1 MEMNL
6 FEIGINI
13 FEVST
18 AYIFLLLY
26 FRGKFEKKI
35 NTTALTGYAAIIIAV
50 LTYFNSIYI
59 WGGIA
64 ESIFMVGT
72 YFLYSLLLLKGNIN
86 TKLFI
91 SGFISCVIYC
101 SAAVIPIMMNY
112 LFKFSFEQIYM
123 HPMSFERIVTACAVQ
138 IAHVIIFVIL
148 LKNKCVVNK
157 PSVAVLIV
165 LPIAAIVSAIEITD
179 VFVQNE
185 NLSGKLLFALIGTL
199 IESVLAYYVFVKMS
213 RDAERDEA
221 LANARLSEEM
231 LNMQV
236 GQYKAMVQSQ
246 NELKK
251 VRHDLKN
258 HLIAIDAKLD
268 KGAYADCSDY
278 VRTLLKEVS
287 GYAASFNTGNTVLDA
302 ILSAKEADAK
312 QRGIKFT
319 ARLNIPSDLPIED
332 NDICAIFGNAL
343 DNAIEAC
350 EKVKNNPYINVL
362 LSYAKG
368 TLTCKIENSCT
379 GDTDNSA
386 ITTKVD
392 VKNHGIGKMN
402 IQRALDKYFTV
413 SDVKVKNGTYTLSI
427 VFMDI

>member
-6 FEIGINI
+6 FEIGVNI
-13 FEVST
+13 FEDLMIYT
-18 AYIFLLLY
+18 FLTMYFGCKYDGVKKAAGFIAAVAIDVILL
-26 FRGKFEKKI
+26 
-35 NTTALTGYAAIIIAV
+35 TALNFI
-50 LTYFNSIYI
+50 YFYE
-59 WGGIA
+59 GFLGL
-64 ESIFMVGT
+64 IFILV
-72 YFLYSLLLLKGNIN
+72 YFLYDILFLKGDVY

-91 SGFISCVIYC
+91 ACFTNCILYTIGPIVMMMTMQVLKVPLEQLMELTPERVLLIVSGKVLF
-101 SAAVIPIMMNY
+101 AVVC
-112 LFKFSFEQIYM
+112 
-123 HPMSFERIVTACAVQ
+123 IV
-138 IAHVIIFVIL
+138 L
-148 LKNKCVVNK
+148 LKNKISANK
-157 PSVAVLIV
+157 RNLALMIIITIV
-165 LPIAAIVSAIEITD
+165 TMASD
-179 VFVQNE
+179 VGVTQIYTHN
-185 NLSGKLLFALIGTL
+185 NSLSGPTLLASAGVIL
-199 IESVLAYYVFVKMS
+199 ENVLSYYVFIKMS
-213 RDAERDEA
+213 RDAEKDEA
-221 LANARLSEEM
+221 LANARLSEER

-268 KGAYADCSDY
+268 KGDYNDCSNY
-278 VRTLLKEVS
+278 VHTLLKEVS

-302 ILSAKEADAK
+302 ILSAKETDAK

-362 LSYAKG
+362 LSYDKG
-368 TLTCKIENSCT
+368 TLTCKIENSCMENAN
-379 GDTDNSA
+379 NSL
-386 ITTKVD
+386 ITTKAD

-402 IQRALDKYFTV
+402 IQRALDKYCAV
-413 SDVKVKNGTYTLSI
+413 SDVKIESGTYTLSI